1 MPAPSEASPI
11 SGSFS
16 VFLDLLR
23 IYAALCVF
31 VCHAEF
37 GWFGDLS
44 IPGFLE
50 GHDAVVVF
58 FVLSGFVIA
67 YSQNQNRREFTDFV
81 IARLTR
87 LYVTLLPALF
97 LTVAC
102 TMAVAYLN
110 PSLSES
116 LFKSFE
122 SLRYVVCLLFLQ
134 ELWFRNL
141 TPGFNGPLWSLSYE
155 LFYYILFAAATLIR
169 VRWLRSVS
177 VLLIAVIAGPNILLL
192 LPAWL
197 IGVAVLRL
205 ESRRP
210 RNVVAQWMLLLVG
223 MVVGAVLVHGGLGFP
238 HREGRPPLNY
248 SSAFVTDWILAASVG
263 MILFAMRGLLR
274 TGASPIVMR
283 VARRLG
289 DLTFPVYIFHFPLL
303 AFFAALSGA
312 ESFNRGPINLLG
324 IGCAFVASVALGLIS
339 ERFRPRLASMIKLRF
354 AWLRRTIRPRNR
366 PELAAPIQM
375 VVRECNNKDVLPVIE
390 LPPLSPVVRSASH
403 QS

>member
-1 MPAPSEASPI
+1 MSVSSEATPI
-11 SGSFS
+11 TGSFS

-37 GWFGDLS
+37 GWFGEIA

-87 LYVTLLPALF
+87 LYVTMLPAMF

-102 TMAVAYLN
+102 TIVVAYIN
-110 PSLSES
+110 PTFTES
-116 LFKSFE
+116 LLKPFE
-122 SLRYVVCLLFLQ
+122 SLRYVVCLLFVQ
-134 ELWFRNL
+134 EVWFRNL

-169 VRWLRSVS
+169 VRWLRYTS

-197 IGVAVLRL
+197 IGVVVLRL
-205 ESRRP
+205 EPRRP
-210 RNVVAQWMLLLVG
+210 KSIVSQWLLLLAGIVIG
-223 MVVGAVLVHGGLGFP
+223 GVLVNGGWGYP
-238 HREGRPPLNY
+238 HHEGRPPLNY
-248 SSAFVTDWILAASVG
+248 SSAFFSDWILALSVG
-263 MILFAMRGLLR
+263 MILYAMRGLLR
-274 TGASPIVMR
+274 TDASPGALRM
-283 VARRLG
+283 ARRLG

-303 AFFAALSGA
+303 AFFAAISGA
-312 ESFNRGPINLLG
+312 DRFDHGRTNLLG
-324 IGCAFVASVALGLIS
+324 IGLAFVASVGLSLIS
-339 ERFRPRLASMIKLRF
+339 EQLRPGFASMIKLRF
-354 AWLRRTIRPRNR
+354 AWLHKTVRPNNR
-366 PELAAPIQM
+366 PEVAATVQ
-375 VVRECNNKDVLPVIE
+375 
-390 LPPLSPVVRSASH
+390 
-403 QS
+403 